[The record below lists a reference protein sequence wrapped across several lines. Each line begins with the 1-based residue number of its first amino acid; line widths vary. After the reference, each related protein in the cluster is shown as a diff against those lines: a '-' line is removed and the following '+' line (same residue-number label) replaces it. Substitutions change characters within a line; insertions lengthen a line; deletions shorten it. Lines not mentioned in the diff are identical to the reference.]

1 MQIAGWMGR
10 ALRAALVVCL
20 AAGSAA
26 AQGVTTGSMGGV
38 VTDAQGAVVPGATVI
53 AIHEPSGT
61 SYEAVTQADGR
72 FAILGM
78 RVGGPY
84 KVTAELAGFGT
95 QTKDALSVTLGTST
109 DIDFT
114 LSVAAVTEQVT
125 VKGTSDATFGSQRTG
140 ASTAVTRAE
149 LALLPTVSG
158 RINDI
163 TRLTPQY
170 SGNGVVRRR
179 RQPDEQHHG
188 RRLLLQQLVRSAG
201 SARRPHRRR
210 ADLARGRRADPG
222 ERRAL

>member
-1 MQIAGWMGR
+1 MA
-10 ALRAALVVCL
+10 
-20 AAGSAA
+20 
-26 AQGVTTGSMGGV
+26 GV
-38 VTDAQGAVVPGATVI
+38 VNDAQGAVVPGATVT
-53 AIHEPSGT
+53 AVHEPSGT

-84 KVTAELAGFGT
+84 KVTAELAGFGI
-95 QTKDALSVTLGTST
+95 QTKDAISVTLGTST
-109 DIDFT
+109 DLDFS
-114 LSVAAVTEQVT
+114 LSVAGVTEQVT
-125 VKGTSDATFGSQRTG
+125 VRGTSDATFGSQRTG

-170 SGNGVVRRR
+170 SGSGIVRRR

-188 RRLLLQQLVRSAG
+188 RRLLLQQLVRP
-201 SARRPHRRR
+201 RRPAGRAHRRR
-210 ADLARGRRADPG
+210 ARSRSRRSS
-222 ERRAL
+222 RSR

>member
-84 KVTAELAGFGT
+84 KATAELAGFGT

-109 DIDFT
+109 DLEFT

-140 ASTAVTRAE
+140 AATAVTRAE

-170 SGNGVVRRR
+170 SGNGSFGGVDNRMNNITV
-179 RQPDEQHHG
+179 DG
-188 RRLLLQQLVRSAG
+188 SYFNNSFGLAG
-201 SARRPHRRR
+201 SAGRAHRRR
-210 ADLARGRRADPG
+210 ADLARGHRADPG

>member
-1 MQIAGWMGR
+1 MR
-10 ALRAALVVCL
+10 RTLCVALVMCV
-20 AAGSAA
+20 AAASAA
-26 AQGVTTGSMGGV
+26 AQGVTTGSIAGV
-38 VTDAQGAVVPGATVI
+38 VSDAQGAVVPGASVT

-84 KVTAELAGFGT
+84 KVTAELAGFGV
-95 QTKDALSVTLGTST
+95 QSKDAITVNLGTST
-109 DIDFT
+109 DLEFS

-125 VKGTSDATFGSQRTG
+125 VKGTSDATFSSQRTG

-170 SGNGVVRRR
+170 SGSG
-179 RQPDEQHHG
+179 
-188 RRLLLQQLVRSAG
+188 SFAG
-201 SARRPHRRR
+201 
-210 ADLARGRRADPG
+210 ADNRMNNITVDGSYFNNSFGLAGQPG
-222 ERRAL
+222 ERTGVAPISL

>member
-1 MQIAGWMGR
+1 MHIAGWMKR
-10 ALRAALVVCL
+10 TLCAALVMCL

-26 AQGVTTGSMGGV
+26 AQGVTTGSMAGV
-38 VTDAQGAVVPGATVI
+38 VNDAQGAVVPGATVT

-84 KVTAELAGFGT
+84 TVKAELAGFGV
-95 QTKDALSVTLGTST
+95 QTKDAISVTLGTST
-109 DIDFT
+109 DLDFS
-114 LSVAAVTEQVT
+114 LSVAGVAEQVT
-125 VKGTSDATFGSQRTG
+125 VRGTSDATFGSQRTG

-163 TRLTPQY
+163 TRLIAAVQRQRI
-170 SGNGVVRRR
+170 VRRR

-188 RRLLLQQLVRSAG
+188 RRLLLQQLVRPRPASRASAPA
-201 SARRPHRRR
+201 SPRSRSRRSSRSR
-210 ADLARGRRADPG
+210 
-222 ERRAL
+222 